1 MINGFSEVD
10 TMQKIE
16 DKIGKEDEWQ
26 EQEDTL
32 PMTSREFTES
42 ETWRS
47 GRWSTLSN
55 SSTMTENT
63 TSYHR
68 TRLISP
74 QLPPTRDSWLGKSFG
89 WLSANYK
96 ASNIS
101 IDSIGVSS
109 DSTAVE
115 TNPHNTVVVIDF
127 DSSVDQFECNK
138 TTR

>member
-1 MINGFSEVD
+1 MLNGFSEDD
-10 TMQKIE
+10 TMQTIE
-16 DKIGKEDEWQ
+16 NKIGKEEECQ
-26 EQEDTL
+26 EQEDAST
-32 PMTSREFTES
+32 TSREFTES

-47 GRWSTLSN
+47 GRWSTVSN

-63 TSYHR
+63 NSYHR
-68 TRLISP
+68 TRLIGP
-74 QLPPTRDSWLGKSFG
+74 QLPPTRDSWLRKPFG

-101 IDSIGVSS
+101 IDSIGQSS

-127 DSSVDQFECNK
+127 DSSVDQFECKK
-138 TTR
+138 TIR